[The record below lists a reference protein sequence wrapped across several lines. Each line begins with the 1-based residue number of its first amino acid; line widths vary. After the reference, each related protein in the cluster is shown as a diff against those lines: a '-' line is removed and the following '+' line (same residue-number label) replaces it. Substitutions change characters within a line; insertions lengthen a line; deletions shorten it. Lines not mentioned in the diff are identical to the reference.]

1 MQVIDQINGSAL
13 FAQSAYSA
21 SIATKDNLG
30 RDLTATYLTGISIPE
45 SANWNEATTAYQNAS
60 GTYLTAHQDISNL
73 MPKSESANFY
83 PMTGNP
89 SGYLTEHQSLDG
101 YATEDWV
108 TAQGYITGV
117 NIPESGTWNDV
128 ASTYQTNSGTYLTA
142 HQSLD
147 GYATTSELNS
157 TSSYLSGAIDYVS
170 ANAGSTLPSA
180 FEVDEDGQAYK
191 VSAYTSAMNPEPTVF
206 DNGITY
212 FGINDI
218 GAYVYTTNISN
229 GRWQLD
235 GGTGGDISDNTI
247 DLTDVPESTWEHST
261 QFTVQDYSWPQQVA
275 TLSTTAEIIDR
286 TPYLLSGQ
294 GGGITG
300 DYVSGVNIV
309 SGVAFPF
316 GTGCT
321 ATEIS
326 GDVTVS
332 VWRSNLPSTSTYS
345 LLDIGRNLESYSAGW
360 SEVSNKVD
368 LTAYNELKQ
377 SYDALSASYSTLSSL
392 FATYSGQW
400 LLPNTGV

>member
-1 MQVIDQINGSAL
+1 M
-13 FAQSAYSA
+13 
-21 SIATKDNLG
+21 
-30 RDLTATYLTGISIPE
+30 
-45 SANWNEATTAYQNAS
+45 
-60 GTYLTAHQDISNL
+60 
-73 MPKSESANFY
+73 
-83 PMTGNP
+83 
-89 SGYLTEHQSLDG
+89 
-101 YATEDWV
+101 
-108 TAQGYITGV
+108 
-117 NIPESGTWNDV
+117 
-128 ASTYQTNSGTYLTA
+128 
-142 HQSLD
+142 
-147 GYATTSELNS
+147 
-157 TSSYLSGAIDYVS
+157 
-170 ANAGSTLPSA
+170 
-180 FEVDEDGQAYK
+180 
-191 VSAYTSAMNPEPTVF
+191 
-206 DNGITY
+206 
-212 FGINDI
+212 
-218 GAYVYTTNISN
+218 
-229 GRWQLD
+229 
-235 GGTGGDISDNTI
+235 
-247 DLTDVPESTWEHST
+247 TDVPESTWEHST

-275 TLSTTAEIIDR
+275 TLSTTIDVVDK

-368 LTAYNELKQ
+368 LTAYNELKA
-377 SYDALSASYSTLSSL
+377 SYDELSASYSNLSSL